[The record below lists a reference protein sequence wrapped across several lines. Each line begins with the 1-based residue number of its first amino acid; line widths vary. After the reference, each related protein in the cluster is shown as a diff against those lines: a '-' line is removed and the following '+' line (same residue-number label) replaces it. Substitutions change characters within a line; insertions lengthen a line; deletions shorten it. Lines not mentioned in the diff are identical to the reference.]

1 MRAVSRVAPVV
12 AAVCLALT
20 SLVAPVAPVARADT
34 GDVAYDAGLQWG
46 LERIGVADA
55 WSVSQGAGVTIAVID
70 SGVALEHED
79 LADHLVNGVACRN
92 TGGDPAACTGS
103 PADDD
108 GHGTHVAGIAAAV
121 TGNGVGIAG
130 VAPEARIMP
139 IKVLFSD
146 CSGCTSAGNADDV
159 TAAVRWAVERGA
171 DVVNL
176 SLGST
181 SSSVFGPGFAD
192 AVDFAWSQGA
202 IPVVAAGNDAVLAAD
217 LGDAPAVVVS
227 ATNRD
232 DAAPPYS
239 AGVGSAR
246 WAIAAPGGDGDDTAD
261 TCAQDGAPRGI
272 LSTYW
277 APDDPRSAYA
287 CLSGTSM
294 AAAHVSGALA
304 LLLATGLEPDDAVT
318 RMLATAVD
326 IGEPGPDPVFGAGRL
341 DVGAAIAAQPAAP
354 PESPAPTTPGTGV
367 SPATTP
373 PAGGTPGSDDGETG
387 APAPQRFVHDS
398 GDDVPVLPVAVAV
411 LAIVAVAAAD
421 VWLLRRG
428 RR

>member
-1 MRAVSRVAPVV
+1 M
-12 AAVCLALT
+12 
-20 SLVAPVAPVARADT
+20 
-34 GDVAYDAGLQWG
+34 
-46 LERIGVADA
+46 
-55 WSVSQGAGVTIAVID
+55 
-70 SGVALEHED
+70 
-79 LADHLVNGVACRN
+79 
-92 TGGDPAACTGS
+92 
-103 PADDD
+103 
-108 GHGTHVAGIAAAV
+108 
-121 TGNGVGIAG
+121 
-130 VAPEARIMP
+130 
-139 IKVLFSD
+139 
-146 CSGCTSAGNADDV
+146 
-159 TAAVRWAVERGA
+159 RWAAERGA

-181 SSSVFGPGFAD
+181 SSDVFGPGFAD

-217 LGDAPAVVVS
+217 LGNAPAVVVS

-232 DAAPPYS
+232 DGAPPYS

-261 TCAQDGAPRGI
+261 TCAQDGDARGHPVDLLGPRR
-272 LSTYW
+272 
-277 APDDPRSAYA
+277 PRSAYA

-304 LLLATGLEPDDAVT
+304 LLLATGLEPEEAVA

-341 DVGAAIAAQPAAP
+341 DVGAAVAAQPAAP
-354 PESPAPTTPGTGV
+354 PEALAPTTSGPGV

-373 PAGGTPGSDDGETG
+373 PAGGTTAGDDETG
-387 APAPQRFVHDS
+387 APAPQRFVH
-398 GDDVPVLPVAVAV
+398 GTDDGVPVLPVAVAV
-411 LAIVAVAAAD
+411 LAIVGVAAAD

-428 RR
+428 PTLSSARAGRR